1 MFIQLFILCRHKAMV
16 LTVIGDGDDGGG
28 GEGQQEVEDGG

>member
-1 MFIQLFILCRHKAMV
+1 MIYLYVNKAIV

-28 GEGQQEVEDGG
+28 GEGQQEVKDGGQG

>member
-1 MFIQLFILCRHKAMV
+1 MV

-28 GEGQQEVEDGG
+28 GEGQQEVEDGGQGKYSVQAHVVSD